1 VWSDQF
7 PTVKRALLDS
17 DEILSQRTKRQ
28 ISARLGDRCARAA
41 AKSIDVPLLSLLWD
55 RPGRGVNCLP
65 RMGQGNSDVV
75 YVPRGEGAIT
85 FSQHAGKIM
94 ETGLMSEIALP
105 IIMYTLPVPP
115 RHFAD
120 RARMTFLWGDDR
132 QEAARY
138 IGGNASAVKV
148 ANSGGDKTW
157 SFQKR
162 RRGSIPSN
170 APLLTNKFGC
180 ASLFVHPLKLSD
192 LHNKKALT
200 AFLNRQNELFVGDS
214 KRPATK

>member
-1 VWSDQF
+1 
-7 PTVKRALLDS
+7 
-17 DEILSQRTKRQ
+17 
-28 ISARLGDRCARAA
+28 
-41 AKSIDVPLLSLLWD
+41 
-55 RPGRGVNCLP
+55 
-65 RMGQGNSDVV
+65 
-75 YVPRGEGAIT
+75 
-85 FSQHAGKIM
+85 
-94 ETGLMSEIALP
+94 
-105 IIMYTLPVPP
+105 
-115 RHFAD
+115 
-120 RARMTFLWGDDR
+120 MTFLWGDDR